1 METSR
6 NALFL
11 WGGAEFH
18 EPWETSERFA
28 KKLMERD
35 YHVELT
41 NDTAVLDDRE
51 MLARMDLVVVNMT
64 MGEVSDARAANLLAA
79 IRAGTGLGG
88 WHGGLGDALRANTEF
103 QFAVGGQW
111 VAHPGDTFDYT
122 VQVSAPDD
130 PIMEGIGEFAVRSE
144 QYYMHVDPA
153 VEVLATT
160 TFTGEHAPWIDG
172 VVMPVA
178 WKKRYGEGRV
188 FYCSL
193 GHDNAVFDIPE
204 VATIIDRGLRWA
216 TR

>member
-28 KKLMERD
+28 KKLMERG
-35 YHVELT
+35 YHVDLT
-41 NDTAVLDDRE
+41 NDTAVLDDTE

-79 IRAGTGLGG
+79 IHAGTGLGG

-111 VAHPGDTFDYT
+111 VAHPGDILDYT

-172 VVMPVA
+172 IVMPVA